1 VTGSLCRWENQS
13 SENLTQPPV
22 LKKKKKKERKKES
35 ESVFF
40 TLLR

>member
-1 VTGSLCRWENQS
+1 MGEPKLRKFNSAPSTE
-13 SENLTQPPV
+13 
-22 LKKKKKKERKKES
+22 KKKKKERKKES